1 MPRRKKSE
9 QHSSVL
15 TVMEMMRLS
24 KRQLRD
30 RAFDKRPSVGRPK
43 TEAPYSETG
52 KLGPDDLRRWKKPEK
67 PIEIIE

>member
-1 MPRRKKSE
+1 
-9 QHSSVL
+9 
-15 TVMEMMRLS
+15 MEMMRLS